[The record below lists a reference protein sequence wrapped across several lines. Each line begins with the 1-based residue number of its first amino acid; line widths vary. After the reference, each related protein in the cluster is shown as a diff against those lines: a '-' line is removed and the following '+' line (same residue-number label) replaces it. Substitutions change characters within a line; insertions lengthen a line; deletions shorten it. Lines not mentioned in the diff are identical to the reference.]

1 MRRVVRLPLLVI
13 VIAAA
18 MVLPGAPSWQTTPSV
33 EAANAR
39 QSRQDFHDAM
49 RKLWEDHII
58 WTRGFIVSVAHDL
71 PDVEETTA
79 RLLQNQTHI
88 GDAIKPF
95 YGDAAGE
102 ALSALLRDHIL
113 GAAAILTAAKAGD
126 TETRD
131 AAIEAWYENAHDIA
145 VFLHE
150 ANPSNWPL
158 ADLEAMM
165 IDHLDLTL
173 VEAVAR
179 LESRFADDIAA
190 YDRVHLQIL
199 EMADMLSDGIIR
211 QFPSKFAGV

>member
-1 MRRVVRLPLLVI
+1 MRRVVRLPLLIVI
-13 VIAAA
+13 VTA
-18 MVLPGAPSWQTTPSV
+18 MVLTVAPGWRTTPSA
-33 EAANAR
+33 EAASALQN
-39 QSRQDFHDAM
+39 RQDFHDAM

-58 WTRGFIVSVAHDL
+58 WTRGFIVSFAHDL
-71 PDVEETTA
+71 PDLVPTRD
-79 RLLQNQTHI
+79 RLLRNQDDI

-131 AAIEAWYENAHDIA
+131 AAIAEWYENAHDIA
-145 VFLHE
+145 VFLNA
-150 ANPSNWPL
+150 ANPTNWPL
-158 ADLEAMM
+158 ADLDPMM
-165 IDHLDLTL
+165 KEHLDLTL

-179 LESRFADDIAA
+179 LEGRFADDIVA
-190 YDRVHLQIL
+190 YDQVHLQIL

-211 QFPSKFAGV
+211 QFPSKFAGSS